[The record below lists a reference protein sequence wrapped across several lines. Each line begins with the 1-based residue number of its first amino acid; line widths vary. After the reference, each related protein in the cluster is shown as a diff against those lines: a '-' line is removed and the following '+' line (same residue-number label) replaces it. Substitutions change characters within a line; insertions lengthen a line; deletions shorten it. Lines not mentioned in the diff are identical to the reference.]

1 VASRRS
7 GTARPHDIPE
17 ATLDG
22 TGALGSLVISGV
34 VEEQHLTVREQ
45 VAMYPE
51 DRDRM
56 PESPAGSGYT
66 PPGSDHAG
74 DGTIS
79 NMPRAF
85 DTARASDEVIFKL
98 VHAVVDT
105 PATIEDYRK
114 LAEIVQEAQEN
125 KLGPQQIQAKIR
137 ETTPFAGITQYLK
150 DNHLAIL
157 SLVLTIVF
165 YVLSHQQPTEV
176 ELVKP
181 SIEDI
186 IRHLDED
193 HTVHKSFPVMPIPA
207 ESPTDKEPPS
217 CR

>member
-1 VASRRS
+1 
-7 GTARPHDIPE
+7 
-17 ATLDG
+17 
-22 TGALGSLVISGV
+22 LGSLVISGV

-114 LAEIVQEAQEN
+114 LAEIVQEAQEKN
-125 KLGPQQIQAKIR
+125 
-137 ETTPFAGITQYLK
+137 
-150 DNHLAIL
+150 
-157 SLVLTIVF
+157 LVHNRSRRKF
-165 YVLSHQQPTEV
+165 GKPHRSQVLRST
-176 ELVKP
+176 
-181 SIEDI
+181 
-186 IRHLDED
+186 
-193 HTVHKSFPVMPIPA
+193 
-207 ESPTDKEPPS
+207 
-217 CR
+217 